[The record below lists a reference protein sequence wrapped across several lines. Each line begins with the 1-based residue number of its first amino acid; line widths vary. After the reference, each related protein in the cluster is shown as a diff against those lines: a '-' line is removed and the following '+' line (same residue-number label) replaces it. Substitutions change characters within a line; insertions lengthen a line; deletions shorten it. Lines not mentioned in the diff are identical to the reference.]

1 MTLDMTQTDDIPA
14 LMADIGARAKA
25 AAATLGFASA
35 DQKQTAL
42 EKAADALIASSADI
56 LAFRRNDG
64 SAAAGRRTDQ
74 RDCRQPAQY
83 RSPG

>member
-56 LAFRRNDG
+56 LDANAKDLEFGRDKNARSGRHPRD
-64 SAAAGRRTDQ
+64 AAK
-74 RDCRQPAQY
+74 
-83 RSPG
+83 

>member
-42 EKAADALIASSADI
+42 EKAADALMASSADI
-56 LAFRRNDG
+56 LDANAKDLVDPAVGCGWFLF
-64 SAAAGRRTDQ
+64 
-74 RDCRQPAQY
+74 RQPQ
-83 RSPG
+83 

>member
-42 EKAADALIASSADI
+42 EKAADALMALSLIHI
-56 LAFRRNDG
+56 
-64 SAAAGRRTDQ
+64 
-74 RDCRQPAQY
+74 
-83 RSPG
+83 